1 MGNSGPLEQL
11 LPGLNHKILKLSLRN
26 VSHFSIR
33 ALRFVHL
40 LYAVGSQNT
49 KVYAERRA
57 GHAVVPQVAC
67 RSKAKRIPR

>member
-40 LYAVGSQNT
+40 LYAVGSQ
-49 KVYAERRA
+49 VYAERRA